1 MDEQEVS
8 LIEQLI
14 SIHYEQAQRRKA
26 LRLLQKQTWSFEFL
40 SAMLSRAARAS
51 GVPLTLQVENTAGQK
66 FTLTADG
73 TEHSALDED
82 DIFNHLDD
90 EAAVQS
96 FITQHS
102 RR

>member
-1 MDEQEVS
+1 MDKQEVS
-8 LIEQLI
+8 VIKQLI
-14 SIHYEQAQRRKA
+14 AIRYEQAKRRKA
-26 LRLLQKQTWSFEFL
+26 LRILEKQEWSLDF
-40 SAMLSRAARAS
+40 
-51 GVPLTLQVENTAGQK
+51 LTLLLTKSAKAVNAPMTLIVENTNGQK

-73 TEHSALDED
+73 SKLDVVDDD

-96 FITQHS
+96 FITKNS